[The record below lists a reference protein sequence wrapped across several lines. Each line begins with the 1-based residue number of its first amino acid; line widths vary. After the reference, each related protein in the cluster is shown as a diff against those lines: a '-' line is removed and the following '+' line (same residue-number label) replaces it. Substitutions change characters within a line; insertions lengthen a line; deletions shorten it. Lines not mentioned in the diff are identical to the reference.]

1 MIAYQPSTI
10 LAYLQS
16 ACLSNQAVAALA
28 QMLQVAQAVRNL
40 DQWLGC
46 LSDDVKS
53 MATQWQQSS
62 LRLPDRSVSF

>member
-1 MIAYQPSTI
+1 
-10 LAYLQS
+10 
-16 ACLSNQAVAALA
+16 
-28 QMLQVAQAVRNL
+28 MLQVAQAARNL

-53 MATQWQQSS
+53 MATQWQECS